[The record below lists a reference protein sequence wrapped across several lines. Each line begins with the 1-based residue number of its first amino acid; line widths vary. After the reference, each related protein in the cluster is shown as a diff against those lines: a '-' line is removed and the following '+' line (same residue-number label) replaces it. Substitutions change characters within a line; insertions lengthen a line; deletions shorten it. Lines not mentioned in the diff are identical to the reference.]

1 MAKTITVRK
10 FELNE
15 KVRRFTEPKELKK
28 IRAVVQTKNKVYSQI
43 IGLEPWIH
51 MYLWRSMKKNQF
63 ALVFDEKTQRLLGYV
78 SKDENGIPQRYK
90 ETEELYFKDMYEE
103 VEE

>member
-1 MAKTITVRK
+1 MAKTIKVRK

-15 KVRRFTEPKELKK
+15 KVRRFTEPKELTQIKV
-28 IRAVVQTKNKVYSQI
+28 VVQTPNKVVTQI
-43 IGLEPWIH
+43 VGLEPWIH
-51 MYLWRSMKKNQF
+51 MYLWKTMKKNQF
-63 ALVFDEKTQRLLGYV
+63 AMVFNNETQRLLGYV

-103 VEE
+103 VK

>member
-15 KVRRFTEPKELKK
+15 KVKRFTEAKDLKRMK
-28 IRAVVQTKNKVYSQI
+28 VVIQTSNKVVQVLT
-43 IGLEPWIH
+43 GMEPFLY
-51 MYLWRSMKKNQF
+51 MYLWQNMKKNQF
-63 ALVFDEKTQRLLGYV
+63 AMVFDEETENMYGYI

-90 ETEELYFKDMYEE
+90 EPEHLTFKDMYET
-103 VEE
+103 VQ

>member
-15 KVRRFTEPKELKK
+15 KVRRFTEPKELRRVK
-28 IRAVVQTKNKVYSQI
+28 VVIQTTNKVVLVI
-43 IGLEPWIH
+43 TGMEPMIH
-51 MYLWRSMKKNQF
+51 MYLWQNMKKNQF
-63 ALVFDEKTQRLLGYV
+63 AMVFDEETQVLYGYV

-90 ETEELYFKDMYEE
+90 EPEHLTFKDMYET
-103 VEE
+103 VQ